1 MPARLLPTTAS
12 EVGPDPLL
20 LQLKTFL
27 YMYIVCVYL
36 PPQECGQKTNM
47 EVGFLLLPHGSKCPG
62 SKLRWLGGKHL
73 SLAAKLSPQPYKF
86 FFKSFFFFLRMDVLG
101 TYIHMYIYIYL
112 CLCTVLVP
120 GALRP
125 EDRVDPLELEL

>member
-20 LQLKTFL
+20 LKLKTFL
-27 YMYIVCVYL
+27 YIYIVCVYL

-86 FFKSFFFFLRMDVLG
+86 FFKSFFFFFAYGCFGYIYTYV
-101 TYIHMYIYIYL
+101 YIHISMSVYCVGAW
-112 CLCTVLVP
+112 CLK
-120 GALRP
+120 AR
-125 EDRVDPLELEL
+125 R